1 MEAAKEKVLNI
12 GATAKAGMDKTKAT
26 AEEKI
31 EKMKTRDPLQKEMAE
46 ERKEEKVRQAWLMKQ
61 QADKENAI
69 LKGEAQHL
77 GVGHQTGTGL
87 DGHHTVVLPQ
97 TGLGEHHT
105 GVGHHNGLVEPTS
118 GATRLHRTDGPVAG
132 TETNRTAHDTG
143 GGLY

>member
-1 MEAAKEKVLNI
+1 MEATKEKVLNI

-46 ERKEEKVRQAWLMKQ
+46 ERKEEKIRQAELMKQ
-61 QADKENAI
+61 QAYKENAI

-77 GVGHQTGTGL
+77 GIGHQTGTGL
-87 DGHHTVVLPQ
+87 DGHHI
-97 TGLGEHHT
+97 
-105 GVGHHNGLVEPTS
+105 GLVEPTS
-118 GATRLHRTDGPVAG
+118 GSTGLHRTDGPVAG
-132 TETNRTAHDTG
+132 TETNRTG